1 MFDHHKDH
9 DKQEAQSAPSRDRAV
24 SSDDAGDESE
34 ELSDWEAVEIQRR
47 LQLEV
52 QAFENGMEG

>member
-1 MFDHHKDH
+1 MSGRTPKD
-9 DKQEAQSAPSRDRAV
+9 DATI

-34 ELSDWEAVEIQRR
+34 ELSDWEAVQIQRR

-52 QAFENGMEG
+52 QAFEGGIEG